1 MWIERGARVGLIAAS
16 HFIEIKV
23 FPLSLFPPILRSMG
37 RLLYYHKL

>member
-23 FPLSLFPPILRSMG
+23 NPLLLSSLLPMG
-37 RLLYYHKL
+37 TVTLIK